1 MKGIKYD
8 PELYLLNLS
17 KIHGAQNDKNKL
29 TDGVSIL
36 SRIPLNRLKF
46 VEVLLAKFQKERLH
60 RSARPSVILGVIPSI
75 SEGLPKEQLEELKE
89 WVQKMFVGG
98 LYSINEAVM
107 GVMVTLEQASA
118 GRVERLSP
126 GVVKLGGVHLL
137 INGAESQWK
146 GEKILLRREKLKNSW
161 VHIGVMRGSDEES
174 LEVGEELHFGRR
186 YRLDLD

>member
-1 MKGIKYD
+1 M
-8 PELYLLNLS
+8 LL
-17 KIHGAQNDKNKL
+17 G
-29 TDGVSIL
+29 
-36 SRIPLNRLKF
+36 
-46 VEVLLAKFQKERLH
+46 KFQKERLH

-98 LYSINEAVM
+98 LYSINETVM